1 MASKLSG
8 WKEKFL
14 SMVRKEVL
22 IKAVVQAILTHTMS
36 CFLLPKSLG
45 DELNSMVGKFWW
57 GQKNEERKMAW
68 MSWEKLCTPKASGG
82 MGFRDLR
89 SFNLALLEKQ
99 GWQLQQGSNSLFY
112 KVFKSKYFSEID
124 FVNAQKGRNPS
135 YVWRSILA
143 YSPLL
148 IKGCVGK
155 LEMAKVFGFGR
166 ISGFL
171 LHPPFE

>member
-1 MASKLSG
+1 
-8 WKEKFL
+8 
-14 SMVRKEVL
+14 
-22 IKAVVQAILTHTMS
+22 
-36 CFLLPKSLG
+36 
-45 DELNSMVGKFWW
+45 
-57 GQKNEERKMAW
+57 MAW